1 MDVNDLHTSADAAGA
16 AAPAQQSTTASAATP
31 AQPAPTL
38 EAEVSALVGS
48 LGSWW
53 SGVSKK
59 VRSWRA
65 GRAHV
70 YGS

>member
-1 MDVNDLHTSADAAGA
+1 MDVNDLHTSAVTTEAAT
-16 AAPAQQSTTASAATP
+16 PAQQSTAGSAAAP